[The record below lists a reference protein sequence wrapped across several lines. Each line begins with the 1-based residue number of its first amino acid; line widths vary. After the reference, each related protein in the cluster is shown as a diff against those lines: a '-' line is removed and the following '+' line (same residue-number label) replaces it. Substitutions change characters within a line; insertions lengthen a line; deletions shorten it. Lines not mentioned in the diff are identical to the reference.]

1 MRLAERLARAWRA
14 LVDEPRPLVK
24 GSQIAVPVLPG
35 WVYAAYVA
43 EARYQH
49 REISDLMYTALCHQ
63 ARIII
68 RVSANAPQKGP
79 R

>member
-1 MRLAERLARAWRA
+1 MWKRLGRAWRA
-14 LVDEPRPLVK
+14 LVDEPRPLQS
-24 GSQIAVPVLPG
+24 GTQIAVPVLPG

-43 EARYQH
+43 EARAQ
-49 REISDLMYTALCHQ
+49 RRAVSDIMYHALCNQ

-68 RVSANAPQKGP
+68 QVRANAPQRGN

>member
-1 MRLAERLARAWRA
+1 MMQRLRRAWRA
-14 LVDEPRPLVK
+14 LVDEPRPLER

-43 EARYQH
+43 EARAQ
-49 REISDLMYTALCHQ
+49 RCEVSDIMYRALCTQ

-68 RVSANAPQKGP
+68 RVSANAPQRGN

>member
-1 MRLAERLARAWRA
+1 MMQRLRRAWRA
-14 LVDEPRPLVK
+14 LVEEPRPMQS

-43 EARYQH
+43 EARAQC
-49 REISDLMYTALCHQ
+49 REVSDIMYHALCSQ

-68 RVSANAPQKGP
+68 RVSANAPQKGT